1 VDVSTRQVCDV
12 VAARRW
18 RIFFAQFNGLLGERK
33 GVLHENENKRY
44 KYIPSGGTLCAV
56 DMSAT
61 GTPFELA
68 QRHRYNLQAALDD
81 PVAGAQFDWPL
92 RLIARHHM
100 ASDVAAPVLFRVCKK
115 WEYCWR
121 LAAKTTEIDVRADRV
136 SGASGASGARGRALP
151 GAAETQRRRALR
163 KQQWMV
169 RGFEVRPVRPVRDGP
184 DGPDGSSVG
193 FLGAIEVDTSH
204 FLIF

>member
-1 VDVSTRQVCDV
+1 M
-12 VAARRW
+12 VAARR
-18 RIFFAQFNGLLGERK
+18 RIFFARAAQFHGLLGERK
-33 GVLHENENKRY
+33 SVLHENRY
-44 KYIPSGGTLCAV
+44 KYILGGGTLRAV

-61 GTPFELA
+61 GKPFELA
-68 QRHRYNLQAALDD
+68 LRPPSYNLQAALDD
-81 PVAGAQFDWPL
+81 PVTGAQFDWPL

-100 ASDVAAPVLFRVCKK
+100 ASDPCAPVLFRVCKK

-121 LAAKTTEIDVRADRV
+121 LAAKTTEIDVRAAR
-136 SGASGASGARGRALP
+136 ARGRALP

-163 KQQWMV
+163 KSAWMV
-169 RGFEVRPVRPVRDGP
+169 RGFEVRPVR

-193 FLGAIEVDTSH
+193 FLGPVEVDASH